1 MMLRAKNIWVV
12 GGDPRQAALA
22 ALLADDGHS
31 VHTYALERGEGTR
44 CEPSLAGA
52 DRADCV
58 VLPLP
63 AVGAEGR
70 LNAPLSARE
79 HRLAQVLDALRPGQL
94 VCAGMAGAELER
106 MAAERELLL
115 RDYFA
120 REELAVLNAI
130 PTAEGAIQI
139 AMEELPIT
147 LHDARALVIGFG
159 RLGRALAPRLRA
171 LGARVWVSAR
181 RYEQRAAAEGMGLGS
196 EGPDRLADWLCSYD
210 LVFNTVPAPVLGVE
224 ELAAL
229 KEGALVI
236 DLASRPGGVNLE
248 AAAALGVRVI
258 WALSLPGKVAP
269 VTSGR
274 YIKDTVYHIMEE
286 LDL

>member
-1 MMLRAKNIWVV
+1 MLRAKNIWVA

-22 ALLADDGHS
+22 ALLADEGHS
-31 VHTYALERGEGTR
+31 VHTYALEQGAGMK
-44 CEPSLAGA
+44 CEPSMKEA

-58 VLPLP
+58 ILPLP
-63 AVGAEGR
+63 AVGADGK
-70 LNAPLSARE
+70 LNTPLSVQQHDLE
-79 HRLAQVLDALRPGQL
+79 EVLDALRPGQL
-94 VCAGMAGAELER
+94 VCAGMVGEGLRRMTQER
-106 MAAERELLL
+106 GLLL
-115 RDYFA
+115 QDYFA

-147 LHDARALVIGFG
+147 LHDARVLVVGFG

-181 RYEQRAAAEGMGLGS
+181 RYEQRAAAECMGLGS
-196 EGPDRLADWLCSYD
+196 EGVDHLPDWLCSYD

-236 DLASRPGGVNLE
+236 DLASRPGGVDMD
-248 AAAALGVRVI
+248 AAATLGVRVV

>member
-1 MMLRAKNIWVV
+1 MLRAKNIWVA

-31 VHTYALERGEGTR
+31 VHSYALERGAGMR
-44 CEPSLAGA
+44 CEKSLEGA
-52 DRADCV
+52 DLADCV

-63 AVGAEGR
+63 AAGPDGK
-70 LNAPLSARE
+70 LNAPLSAQE
-79 HRLAQVLDALRPGQL
+79 HELTEVLDALRPGQL
-94 VCAGMAGAELER
+94 VCAGMVGDELRKLAE
-106 MAAERELLL
+106 ERELEL

-120 REELAVLNAI
+120 REELAVMNAI

-147 LHDARALVIGFG
+147 LHDARVLVVGFG
-159 RLGRALAPRLRA
+159 RLGRALGPRLRA
-171 LGARVWVSAR
+171 LGAKVWVSAR
-181 RYEQRAAAEGMGLGS
+181 RYEQRAAAEGLGLGS
-196 EGPDRLADWLCSYD
+196 EGMDHLSDWLCSYD

-236 DLASRPGGVNLE
+236 DLASRPGGVNLD

-286 LDL
+286 LNQ

>member
-1 MMLRAKNIWVV
+1 MLRAKNIWVA

-22 ALLADDGHS
+22 GLLADDGHS
-31 VHTYALERGEGTR
+31 VHTYALEQGQGMH
-44 CEPSLAGA
+44 CEPSMDGA

-63 AVGAEGR
+63 AAGADGR
-70 LNAPLSARE
+70 LNTPLLEESHDLGE
-79 HRLAQVLDALRPGQL
+79 VLDALRPGQL
-94 VCAGMAGAELER
+94 VCAGMAGEGLRR
-106 MAAERELLL
+106 MAEERGLLL

-139 AMEELPIT
+139 AMEELPVT
-147 LHDARALVIGFG
+147 LHGARVLVVGFG
-159 RLGRALAPRLRA
+159 RLGKALAPRLRA

-196 EGPDRLADWLCSYD
+196 EGVDRLSDWLCSDD

-236 DLASRPGGVNLE
+236 DLASRPGGVDMD

-286 LDL
+286 SDL

>member
-1 MMLRAKNIWVV
+1 MLRAKNIWVA

-22 ALLADDGHS
+22 ELLADDGHS
-31 VHTYALERGEGTR
+31 VHTYALERGEGMA
-44 CEPSLAGA
+44 CEPSMAGA

-63 AVGAEGR
+63 AAGADGR
-70 LNAPLSARE
+70 LNAPLARLPHE
-79 HRLAQVLDALRPGQL
+79 LAEVLDALRPGQL
-94 VCAGMAGAELER
+94 LCAGMAGEELAGMARER
-106 MAAERELLL
+106 GLVL

-120 REELAVLNAI
+120 REELAVMNAV

-147 LHDARALVIGFG
+147 IHGARALVIGFG
-159 RLGRALAPRLRA
+159 RLGRALAPRLRG
-171 LGARVWVSAR
+171 LGAHVWVSAR
-181 RYEQRAAAEGMGLGS
+181 RYEQRSAAESMGLGS
-196 EGPDRLADWLCSYD
+196 EGMDRLSDWLCSYD

-229 KEGALVI
+229 KERALVI
-236 DLASRPGGVNLE
+236 DLASRPGGVDME

-258 WALSLPGKVAP
+258 WALSLPGKAAP

-274 YIKDTVYHIMEE
+274 YIKDTIYHIMEE

>member
-1 MMLRAKNIWVV
+1 MLRAKNIWVA

-31 VHTYALERGEGTR
+31 VHTYALEQGAGTK
-44 CEPSLAGA
+44 CELSLDGA

-63 AVGAEGR
+63 AAGADGK
-70 LNAPLSARE
+70 LNTPLSADSHE
-79 HRLAQVLDALRPGQL
+79 LPEVLDALRPGQL
-94 VCAGMAGAELER
+94 VCAGMAGEGLKR
-106 MAAERELLL
+106 MAEERDLVL

-147 LHDARALVIGFG
+147 LHDARVLVVGCG
-159 RLGRALAPRLRA
+159 RLGKALAPRLRA

-181 RYEQRAAAEGMGLGS
+181 RYEQRAAAESMGLGS
-196 EGPDRLADWLCSYD
+196 EGVDHLPDWLCSYD
-210 LVFNTVPAPVLGVE
+210 LVFNTVPARILGVE

-236 DLASRPGGVNLE
+236 DLASRPGGVDMD

-274 YIKDTVYHIMEE
+274 YIKDTIYHIMEE
-286 LDL
+286 LNL

>member
-1 MMLRAKNIWVV
+1 MLRAKNIWVA

-31 VHTYALERGEGTR
+31 VHTYALERGAGTK
-44 CEPSLAGA
+44 CKLSLDGA

-63 AVGAEGR
+63 AAGADGK
-70 LNAPLSARE
+70 LNTPLSADSHE
-79 HRLAQVLDALRPGQL
+79 LPEVLDALRPGQL
-94 VCAGMAGAELER
+94 VCAGMAGEGLKR
-106 MAAERELLL
+106 MAEERDLVL

-147 LHDARALVIGFG
+147 LHDARVLVVGCG
-159 RLGRALAPRLRA
+159 RLGKALAPRLRA

-181 RYEQRAAAEGMGLGS
+181 RYEQRAAAESMGLGS
-196 EGPDRLADWLCSYD
+196 EGVDHLPDWLCSYD
-210 LVFNTVPAPVLGVE
+210 LVFNTVPARILGVE

-236 DLASRPGGVNLE
+236 DLASRPGGVDMD

-274 YIKDTVYHIMEE
+274 YIKDTIYHIMEE
-286 LDL
+286 LNL

>member
-1 MMLRAKNIWVV
+1 MLRAKNIWVA

-31 VHTYALERGEGTR
+31 VHTYALEQGAGTK
-44 CEPSLAGA
+44 CEPSLDGA

-63 AVGAEGR
+63 AAGADGK
-70 LNAPLSARE
+70 LNTPLSADSHE
-79 HRLAQVLDALRPGQL
+79 LPEVLDALRPGQL
-94 VCAGMAGAELER
+94 VCAGMAGEGLKR
-106 MAAERELLL
+106 MAEERDLVL

-147 LHDARALVIGFG
+147 LHDARVLVVGCG
-159 RLGRALAPRLRA
+159 RLGKALAPRLRA

-181 RYEQRAAAEGMGLGS
+181 RYEQRAAAESMGLGS
-196 EGPDRLADWLCSYD
+196 EGVDHLPDWLCSYD
-210 LVFNTVPAPVLGVE
+210 LVFNTVPARILGVE

-236 DLASRPGGVNLE
+236 DLASRPGGVDMD

-269 VTSGR
+269 VTAGR
-274 YIKDTVYHIMEE
+274 YIKDTIYHIMEE
-286 LDL
+286 LNL

>member
-1 MMLRAKNIWVV
+1 MLRAKNIWVA

-22 ALLADDGHS
+22 ALLADEGHS
-31 VHTYALERGEGTR
+31 VHTYALERGAGMK
-44 CEPSLAGA
+44 CEPSMAGA

-58 VLPLP
+58 ILPLP
-63 AVGAEGR
+63 AAGADGK
-70 LNAPLSARE
+70 LNAPLSADSHDLE
-79 HRLAQVLDALRPGQL
+79 EVLDLLRPGQL
-94 VCAGMAGAELER
+94 VCAGMAGEGLRRMTKER
-106 MAAERELLL
+106 GLLL
-115 RDYFA
+115 QDYFA

-147 LHDARALVIGFG
+147 LHDARVLVVGFG
-159 RLGRALAPRLRA
+159 RLGRALAPRLRS

-181 RYEQRAAAEGMGLGS
+181 RYEQRAAAECMGLGS
-196 EGPDRLADWLCSYD
+196 EGVDHLPDWLCSYD

-236 DLASRPGGVNLE
+236 DLASRPGGVDME
-248 AAAALGVRVI
+248 AAATLGVRVV

>member
-1 MMLRAKNIWVV
+1 MLRAKNIWVA

-22 ALLADDGHS
+22 ELLADDGHS
-31 VHTYALERGEGTR
+31 VHTYALELGEGMK
-44 CEPSLAGA
+44 CEPSMAGA

-63 AVGAEGR
+63 ALGPDGK
-70 LNAPLSARE
+70 LNAPLSAHSCTLPE
-79 HRLAQVLDALRPGQL
+79 LLDPLRPGQL
-94 VCAGMAGAELER
+94 VCAGMAGEHLKR
-106 MAAERELLL
+106 MAAERDLIL

-120 REELAVLNAI
+120 REELAVMNAI

-147 LHDARALVIGFG
+147 LHDARVLIIGFG
-159 RLGRALAPRLRA
+159 RLGKALAPRLQA

-181 RYEQRAAAEGMGLGS
+181 RYEQRAAAECMGLGS
-196 EGPDRLADWLCSYD
+196 EGMERLSDWLCSYD

-229 KEGALVI
+229 KERALVI
-236 DLASRPGGVNLE
+236 DLASRPGGVDME
-248 AAAALGVRVI
+248 AAAALGVRVV

>member
-1 MMLRAKNIWVV
+1 MLRAKNIWVM

-22 ALLADDGHS
+22 ALLADEGHS
-31 VHTYALERGEGTR
+31 VHTYALEQGAGMK
-44 CEPSLAGA
+44 CEPSLTGA

-58 VLPLP
+58 ILPLP
-63 AVGAEGR
+63 AAGADGR
-70 LNAPLSARE
+70 LNTPLSADSHDLE
-79 HRLAQVLDALRPGQL
+79 EVLGALRPGQL
-94 VCAGMAGAELER
+94 VCAGMAGEGLKGLAEER
-106 MAAERELLL
+106 GLVL

-120 REELAVLNAI
+120 REELAVLNAV
-130 PTAEGAIQI
+130 PTAEGALQI
-139 AMEELPIT
+139 ALEELPIT

-159 RLGRALAPRLRA
+159 RLGKALAPRLRA
-171 LGARVWVSAR
+171 LGAHVWVSAR
-181 RYEQRAAAEGMGLGS
+181 RYEQRAAAQGMGLGS
-196 EGPDRLADWLCSYD
+196 EGVDHLPDWLCSYD

-236 DLASRPGGVNLE
+236 DLASRPGGVDLD

-269 VTSGR
+269 VTAGR

-286 LDL
+286 LNL

>member
-1 MMLRAKNIWVV
+1 MLRAKNIWVV

-31 VHTYALERGEGTR
+31 VHSYALEQGAGIQ
-44 CEPSLAGA
+44 CEPSLEGA
-52 DRADCV
+52 DLADCV

-63 AVGAEGR
+63 AAGPDGK
-70 LNAPLSARE
+70 LNAPLSAQGHE
-79 HRLAQVLDALRPGQL
+79 LTEVLDALRPGQL
-94 VCAGMAGAELER
+94 VCAGMVGDKLKRLAEERGLE
-106 MAAERELLL
+106 L

-120 REELAVLNAI
+120 REELAVMNAI

-147 LHDARALVIGFG
+147 LHDARVLVVGFG
-159 RLGRALAPRLRA
+159 RLGKALGPRLRA
-171 LGARVWVSAR
+171 LGARVWVCAR
-181 RYEQRAAAEGMGLGS
+181 RYAQRAAAEGMGLGS
-196 EGPDRLADWLCSYD
+196 EGVDHLSDWLCSYD
-210 LVFNTVPAPVLGVE
+210 LVFNTAPAPVLGVE

-236 DLASRPGGVNLE
+236 DLASRPGGVDPD

-274 YIKDTVYHIMEE
+274 YIKNTVYHIMEE
-286 LDL
+286 LNQ